1 MRKINT
7 YFFKYP
13 NFGDSLNTII
23 LERLFNIDVV
33 FSDIASCDL
42 TCIGSNLDDFYSKKE
57 GL

>member
-42 TCIGSNLDDFYSKKE
+42 TCIGSNLDDFYSKK
-57 GL
+57 